1 MKQPIQKQPVLKQ
14 PIHLRIFFSFAAV
27 LLASILITML
37 FGNQLMEQLYLKSK
51 TSDLETACSSITDV
65 LLERDCDLTMVE
77 DFRDALYEI
86 EKNNINIMLLTM
98 DQHQIYVSYYSRENW
113 LSDVFRPSMPMD
125 TCTSTFAMNAVPI
138 DPFRSSP
145 RQWIDDAA
153 RAGVFQTASLPLLI
167 TEQSEHQPGKGT
179 LDYYGKISASDKTVY
194 IFLRTPQEPIS
205 LAASLAVKYNL
216 YLALISF
223 LFTAIMS
230 YFLARRVTRPIEQIQ
245 QHTDRISRMDF
256 SQPCE
261 VKTGDELEA
270 LSHNINQ
277 MSEKLQDSIV
287 QMQINQQLLEKDL
300 EREAKTNELRREFIA
315 NVSHDFKTPLTLIRA
330 YTETL
335 RNQALTT
342 EEQKQYCDIIL
353 TESSRMNRLVT
364 QLLQLSKLE
373 SGIVELELS
382 WFPVEEL
389 MREILHNNQLPIQ
402 QNHLQIQWNCGGQEH
417 IVQGDYPRIEQ
428 ALINLLENAIKYT
441 PERGQIIIQTETL
454 PDNLCRIAITNTSQP
469 LTDEQL
475 EHLFISFYKADESRH
490 LDQQSFGLGL
500 AIVKATMDLHGQSC
514 TACNTPEGLQI
525 AFILPLLP
533 EADEDEDE

>member
-1 MKQPIQKQPVLKQ
+1 MKQPIHVK
-14 PIHLRIFFSFAAV
+14 IFFSFAAV
-27 LLASILITML
+27 LLASIVITML
-37 FGNQLMEQLYLKSK
+37 FGNQMMERLYLNNK
-51 TSDLETACSSITDV
+51 TSDLEHAYASITET
-65 LLERDCDLTMVE
+65 LLERDCDLTMDE
-77 DFRDALYEI
+77 TLRDALYEI

-98 DQHQIYVSYYSRENW
+98 NQHQIYVSYYSRENW
-113 LSDVFRPSMPMD
+113 LTDGIRPSMPMD
-125 TCTSTFAMNAVPI
+125 TRTSTFARNAVPI

-153 RAGVFQTASLPLLI
+153 RAGVFQTASLPLLT
-167 TEQSEHQPGKGT
+167 TEQSEHQFGEGT
-179 LDYYGKISASDKTVY
+179 LDYYGRISSSDKTIYV
-194 IFLRTPQEPIS
+194 FLRTPQEPVS

-216 YLALISF
+216 YLALLSF

-230 YFLARRVTRPIEQIQ
+230 YFLARRITRPIEQIQ
-245 QHTDRISRMDF
+245 QSTDRISQMDF
-256 SQPCE
+256 SQRCE
-261 VKTGDELEA
+261 VKTGDELES
-270 LSHNINQ
+270 LSQNINQ
-277 MSEKLQDSIV
+277 MSEKLQDYIIQLQV
-287 QMQINQQLLEKDL
+287 NQQLLEKDL

-335 RNQALTT
+335 RNQELTS

-353 TESSRMNRLVT
+353 TEISRMNRLVT

-373 SGIVELELS
+373 SGIAELELT
-382 WFPVEEL
+382 WFPLEEL
-389 MREILHNNQLPIQ
+389 MREILHNNQLPVQ
-402 QNHLQIQWNCGGQEH
+402 QKQLQIHWDCGDNEH

-441 PERGQIIIQTETL
+441 PEQGQITIQTQTL
-454 PDNLCRIAITNTSQP
+454 PDSLCRIAITNTSHP

-514 TACNTPEGLQI
+514 TACNTAEGLQI
-525 AFILPLLP
+525 SFTLPLLP
-533 EADEDEDE
+533 EADEDEEE

>member
-1 MKQPIQKQPVLKQ
+1 
-14 PIHLRIFFSFAAV
+14 
-27 LLASILITML
+27 
-37 FGNQLMEQLYLKSK
+37 
-51 TSDLETACSSITDV
+51 
-65 LLERDCDLTMVE
+65 
-77 DFRDALYEI
+77 
-86 EKNNINIMLLTM
+86 
-98 DQHQIYVSYYSRENW
+98 
-113 LSDVFRPSMPMD
+113 
-125 TCTSTFAMNAVPI
+125 
-138 DPFRSSP
+138 
-145 RQWIDDAA
+145 
-153 RAGVFQTASLPLLI
+153 
-167 TEQSEHQPGKGT
+167 
-179 LDYYGKISASDKTVY
+179 
-194 IFLRTPQEPIS
+194 
-205 LAASLAVKYNL
+205 
-216 YLALISF
+216 
-223 LFTAIMS
+223 
-230 YFLARRVTRPIEQIQ
+230 
-245 QHTDRISRMDF
+245 
-256 SQPCE
+256 
-261 VKTGDELEA
+261 
-270 LSHNINQ
+270 
-277 MSEKLQDSIV
+277 
-287 QMQINQQLLEKDL
+287 
-300 EREAKTNELRREFIA
+300 
-315 NVSHDFKTPLTLIRA
+315 
-330 YTETL
+330 
-335 RNQALTT
+335 
-342 EEQKQYCDIIL
+342 
-353 TESSRMNRLVT
+353 MNRLVT

-402 QNHLQIQWNCGGQEH
+402 QNHLQIQWDCGGQEH